1 MPLIKIHRERCNQ
14 DHICVNECPA
24 AVFQVGEDGFPTS
37 DPESEARCISCGHC
51 ASVCPKAALEWSG
64 HDPLQLEPIADFG
77 SAPSR
82 VINALRSRRTV
93 RKFSP
98 EPVSLKEISQILDT
112 AGYTPSASN
121 LRPVKLVHLHGRQA
135 MEKVGEL
142 TAEGIRDLP
151 VYHTFSKKWYEGT
164 DLITRGA
171 SSAIVTYAEESSPWG
186 REDSAIAI
194 TYAEIA
200 AHALGLGSCWGGL
213 VVRASR
219 INSELPRYLGLKE
232 NETITGALFLGY
244 PEVQF
249 YRLPPRRQPDTRRI
263 SEE

>member
-1 MPLIKIHRERCNQ
+1 MALIKIYRERCNQ
-14 DHICVNECPA
+14 DHICVGECPA

-37 DPESEARCISCGHC
+37 NPESEARCISCGHC

-64 HDPLQLEPIADFG
+64 HDPLQLEPVADFG

-82 VINALRSRRTV
+82 VITALKSRRTV

-98 EPVSLKEISQILDT
+98 EPVALEEIDQILDT
-112 AGYTPSASN
+112 VKYAPSASN

-135 MEKVGEL
+135 MKRIGGF
-142 TAEGIRDLP
+142 TAEGIKDLP
-151 VYHTFSKKWYEGT
+151 VYHTFSKKWLEGI

-171 SSAIVTYAEESSPWG
+171 SSAIVAYAEGTAPWG
-186 REDSAIAI
+186 REDSAISI

-219 INSELPRYLGLKE
+219 INPELSGYLGLE
-232 NETITGALFLGY
+232 QGEVVTGALFLGY
-244 PEVQF
+244 PEVEF
-249 YRLPPRRQPDTRRI
+249 YRLPPRQQPDIRRL